1 MTEYHHEVFTEL
13 LEKMKSSCTLL
24 DDYEKEF
31 IEKILQ
37 NVKQIDITNK
47 VSATINANEA
57 KQNKSRE
64 AVQNA
69 VNLLR
74 LENQK
79 ITPYRVAKVAH
90 ISYNTA
96 KKYLQG

>member
-1 MTEYHHEVFTEL
+1 MKKDKIYNYRIEMTEYQNEVFTEL
-13 LEKMKSSCTLL
+13 LEKMRDKCTVI

-64 AVQNA
+64 A
-69 VNLLR
+69 
-74 LENQK
+74 
-79 ITPYRVAKVAH
+79 I
-90 ISYNTA
+90 
-96 KKYLQG
+96 